1 MKIGQQE
8 YIATDT
14 RIMQNGTAT
23 LHPMKTP
30 ILVLQQTMIEKLQRH
45 LLVAI

>member
-1 MKIGQQE
+1 MKVGLQK
-8 YIATDT
+8 YITTGT

-30 ILVLQQTMIEKLQRH
+30 ILVLQQAMIEKVQRH
-45 LLVAI
+45 LSVAI

>member
-1 MKIGQQE
+1 MKVGLQK
-8 YIATDT
+8 YITTDT
-14 RIMQNGTAT
+14 RIISNGTAT

-30 ILVLQQTMIEKLQRH
+30 IPILQQAMIEKLQRH